1 MAILR
6 KRIKGREQ
14 GANEH
19 AGWYEGLI
27 NWSPWLT
34 TLLSALAWPFM
45 ILFLLLTLGPCL
57 MDRLM
62 TLVCDWVNCAQLM
75 VLKFTIALLETLD
88 SQDS

>member
-6 KRIKGREQ
+6 KRIKGRDR
-14 GANEH
+14 GVKEH

-34 TLLSALAWPFM
+34 TQLSALALPFM

-62 TLVCDWVNCAQLM
+62 TFVWDWANSAQLM
-75 VLKFTIALLETLD
+75 VLK
-88 SQDS
+88 SQYPL